1 MEYQVAEDAQG
12 SNLPADELLTA
23 AAASGNEEALEMLF
37 QRYRRPVY
45 AYLNRMLGNDSMS
58 ADDLFQELWI
68 KVINKLPKY
77 RESGK
82 FSAWLFRVAHNLV
95 LEHFRREKSR
105 SKLGTLSDDGTLPD
119 VPNISLEPGS
129 LVGAQELREKL
140 ITLLQEMPPEQREV
154 FLMRQ
159 QDMSFKEIAEIQ
171 KCPIN
176 TALGRMHNCLK
187 FLRQKLCQ

>member
-1 MEYQVAEDAQG
+1 
-12 SNLPADELLTA
+12 
-23 AAASGNEEALEMLF
+23 MLF